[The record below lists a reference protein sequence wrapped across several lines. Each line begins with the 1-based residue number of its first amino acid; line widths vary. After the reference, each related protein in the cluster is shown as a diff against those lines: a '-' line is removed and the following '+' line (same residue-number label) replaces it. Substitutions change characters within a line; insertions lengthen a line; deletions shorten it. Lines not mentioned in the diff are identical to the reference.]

1 MLFLVFA
8 FFSHFGKFIFEE
20 KKVLTSFSA
29 AVKMQ
34 TVAVICKRENI
45 FLRRNRKR
53 FGLTWSASP
62 VFLLTSRF
70 PDSSS
75 HLLPTSMTGIPSIV
89 PLTWT
94 SAIRGWEPL
103 SQLAPWV
110 QKGAQTSDLFSTS
123 LPQFDGILVSET
135 SSNNCRLLN
144 PASLFIWWTK
154 R

>member
-8 FFSHFGKFIFEE
+8 FFSRFGKFIFEE
-20 KKVLTSFSA
+20 KSLDVIFSC
-29 AVKMQ
+29 
-34 TVAVICKRENI
+34 CKNANCGCHLQERKYLFEEK
-45 FLRRNRKR
+45 RKR

-62 VFLLTSRF
+62 VFLLTSRL

-110 QKGAQTSDLFSTS
+110 QKGSQTSDLFSTS